1 MIQIFLLVYLA
12 IFVSGFW
19 LSLRGR
25 PFNAVLLTVHKLV
38 SLAAV
43 VLLGFIVWRVS
54 REAAL
59 RAIDWAAVV
68 VTGLFFLGTIAT
80 GGLLS
85 ADSLVPAA
93 RTARVRVAILW
104 AHRITPFLTVLS
116 TAAALYLL
124 LGPA

>member
-1 MIQIFLLVYLA
+1 MIQITVLLYLA
-12 IFVSGFW
+12 IFVTGFW

-25 PFNAVLLTVHKLV
+25 PFSAILLTVHKLV

-43 VLLGFIVWRVS
+43 VVLVLTVWRVN

-59 RAIDWAAVV
+59 RAIDWVAVV
-68 VTGLFFLGTIAT
+68 ITGLFFMGTIAT

-85 ADSLVPAA
+85 AGEPKSASV
-93 RTARVRVAILW
+93 LW

-124 LGPA
+124 LGPR